1 MKWHDYV
8 LVGLALFCLF
18 GIGYS
23 WVWWFMT
30 GRHQP
35 GKRTGRAVSALAY
48 NTLLPLLLLGFLP
61 MCDVP
66 RSYAL
71 IGLPFAAVGL
81 LLALMGQGKL
91 RRLLTAYALVCY
103 LMFVAVIPTSPP
115 RGRAR
120 LSQAYAE
127 QTGEQKG
134 CRPGGQ

>member
-1 MKWHDYV
+1 
-8 LVGLALFCLF
+8 
-18 GIGYS
+18 
-23 WVWWFMT
+23 
-30 GRHQP
+30 
-35 GKRTGRAVSALAY
+35 
-48 NTLLPLLLLGFLP
+48 